1 VSQPRDPFTVDDP
14 RERQRYVEA
23 LALVAELGPVVA
35 DVVAVEMRRRG
46 YAAHEVPQALRELR
60 AAGYVTHA
68 SDGWRATAKEPP
80 ST

>member
-1 VSQPRDPFTVDDP
+1 MSQPRDPFATTDPHERRKYAEARSIVD
-14 RERQRYVEA
+14 
-23 LALVAELGPVVA
+23 ELGPVVA

-68 SDGWRATAKEPP
+68 SDGWTATAKEPP
-80 ST
+80 TP